1 MKKTLLLLTV
11 IFNTILS
18 FAQPLITNSSFEDWA
33 TRYTKLAPVGWQCDS
48 VGLVTTSVKKVS
60 IPSAGSYAIQIGTIS
75 YAGGV
80 ISSYISREDS
90 ITSAPGNLTFDYK
103 VYNNVTSQF
112 NGLYLEIYFKDS
124 KKKDLRD
131 FNWTSSGN
139 NSTYAAGNMAI
150 SFNTGQIPKYYM
162 LRISYF
168 NVGGVAGE
176 YAIIDNLKFSKPSSI
191 MKTLNNSLISVFPN
205 PATGSLNFT
214 DKAKDKLAK
223 VRLISATGQNFE
235 FPVTN
240 SSIDISGLSKG
251 IYVAELIDFNNQI
264 LRREKVSVLN

>member
-1 MKKTLLLLTV
+1 
-11 IFNTILS
+11 
-18 FAQPLITNSSFEDWA
+18 
-33 TRYTKLAPVGWQCDS
+33 
-48 VGLVTTSVKKVS
+48 
-60 IPSAGSYAIQIGTIS
+60 
-75 YAGGV
+75 
-80 ISSYISREDS
+80 
-90 ITSAPGNLTFDYK
+90 
-103 VYNNVTSQF
+103 
-112 NGLYLEIYFKDS
+112 
-124 KKKDLRD
+124 
-131 FNWTSSGN
+131 
-139 NSTYAAGNMAI
+139 
-150 SFNTGQIPKYYM
+150 
-162 LRISYF
+162 
-168 NVGGVAGE
+168 
-176 YAIIDNLKFSKPSSI
+176 

>member
-1 MKKTLLLLTV
+1 MKKTTLLLT
-11 IFNTILS
+11 IIANSLFSL
-18 FAQPLITNSSFEDWA
+18 AQPLITNSSFENWA

-48 VGLVTTSVKKVS
+48 VGLITASVKKVS
-60 IPSAGSYAIQIGTIS
+60 IPSVGSYAIQIGTMS

-90 ITSAPGNLTFDYK
+90 VTSTPGNLTFDYK
-103 VYNNVTSQF
+103 VYNNITSQF

-131 FNWTSSGN
+131 FNWTSTGN
-139 NSTYAAGNMAI
+139 NSSFASGSLAI
-150 SFNTGQIPKYYM
+150 SFNTGEIPKYYM

-176 YAIIDNLKFSKPSSI
+176 YAILDNLKFSKPSAS
-191 MKTLNNSLISVFPN
+191 MKTLSNSLISVYPN
-205 PATGSLNFT
+205 PATGSINFT
-214 DKAKDKLAK
+214 DKAKDKLIK
-223 VRLISATGQNFE
+223 VRLISATGQNLE

-251 IYVAELIDFNNQI
+251 IYIVELIDTENKI
-264 LRREKVSVLN
+264 LKREKVSVLN